1 MPREGS
7 VNHFGMLWFF
17 RVALVIVVCFSAASI
32 AQGDNIGTLYTGSFS
47 VLTDG
52 SAVWQPW
59 ASQVGGT
66 LLGNTQTLEYSVTF
80 SAPISNFDVTP
91 PCGPGCPQF
100 FSGDLNSGSI
110 SFSGI
115 DSLDQV
121 PYNFAGY
128 LTPGGSIIGDVVC
141 DSFGCTWNE
150 SVFVGFVGQP
160 SNGWQSV
167 GGIILDGGNAGWGGG
182 DSGLLNLVT
191 TPTPEPSSI
200 VLLSTGIIGSAGLLR
215 RKLKR

>member
-1 MPREGS
+1 VS
-7 VNHFGMLWFF
+7 HFGRLWFL
-17 RVALVIVVCFSAASI
+17 RVALVIVVCFSAVSLVQA
-32 AQGDNIGTLYTGSFS
+32 DNIGTLYTGSFS
-47 VLTDG
+47 VSTDG

-59 ASQVGGT
+59 AFQVGGT

-80 SAPISNFDVTP
+80 YGPISNFEVTP
-91 PCGPGCPQF
+91 PCGSDCPQF
-100 FSGDLNSGSI
+100 FSGDLNSGTI
-110 SFSGI
+110 SFSGV
-115 DSLDQV
+115 DYLDQH

-128 LTPGGSIIGDVVC
+128 LTPGGSIVGDVVC
-141 DSFGCTWNE
+141 DSYGCTWNE
-150 SVFVGFVGQP
+150 SVFVSFVGQP

-167 GGIILDGGNAGWGGG
+167 GNIILDGGNAGWGGG

-200 VLLSTGIIGSAGLLR
+200 ALLSTGIVGFAAAWR